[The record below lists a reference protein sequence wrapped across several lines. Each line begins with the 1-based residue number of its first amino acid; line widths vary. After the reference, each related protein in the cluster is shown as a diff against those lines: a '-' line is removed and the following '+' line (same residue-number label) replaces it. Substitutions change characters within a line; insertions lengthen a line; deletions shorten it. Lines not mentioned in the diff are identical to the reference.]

1 MLSVE
6 PIVQAP
12 PIADLFHAVSRR
24 SSCFFLD
31 SSMNIKRL
39 GNYSYLGC
47 DPYLTFQAKGKCV
60 QITRKGKTQ
69 TILDHPLEQLRKIL
83 AEQPPIS
90 ASPFPFCGG
99 AVGYFAY
106 DSYPW
111 IEPIAQSHPDELNLP
126 DIFFAFYDGLFVC
139 DHCNDR
145 LYALATGYPSPTK
158 TTLTRLKSI
167 LHEASKG
174 SFCKEWPTNLV
185 PVSSNFDFES
195 YCAAVDRV
203 RQYIAA
209 GDVYQV
215 NLSQRFSC
223 SQEIPPSQLFSALRC
238 RYPSPFG
245 AYLDFGDFQV
255 LSNSP
260 ERFFNIAGDRLK
272 TQPIKGTK
280 PRGTSPAQD
289 QALKKSLIESEK
301 DRAELLMIVD
311 LERNDVAKVA
321 IPGTVEVPACF
332 AIATYPTVFHLS
344 ATVTGQLRPGI
355 DFIDCLKALF
365 PGGSVTGAPKIRAM
379 QIINELE
386 TVRRGI
392 FTGALGWI
400 GLNGDADLSIAI
412 RTLTC
417 KHKQCYFHAGGGVVW
432 DSIPEQE
439 YQETMVKAHAWMEV
453 LGGLVPSYQPPIQKK
468 PSKAGAFF

>member
-185 PVSSNFDFES
+185 PS
-195 YCAAVDRV
+195 R
-203 RQYIAA
+203 I
-209 GDVYQV
+209 
-215 NLSQRFSC
+215 
-223 SQEIPPSQLFSALRC
+223 
-238 RYPSPFG
+238 
-245 AYLDFGDFQV
+245 
-255 LSNSP
+255 
-260 ERFFNIAGDRLK
+260 
-272 TQPIKGTK
+272 
-280 PRGTSPAQD
+280 
-289 QALKKSLIESEK
+289 
-301 DRAELLMIVD
+301 LLHLVAS
-311 LERNDVAKVA
+311 RDVAPVR
-321 IPGTVEVPACF
+321 GVLR
-332 AIATYPTVFHLS
+332 YMQRLS
-344 ATVTGQLRPGI
+344 GNQENVDCHPIGMRVDTRDLAVT
-355 DFIDCLKALF
+355 
-365 PGGSVTGAPKIRAM
+365 T
-379 QIINELE
+379 
-386 TVRRGI
+386 
-392 FTGALGWI
+392 
-400 GLNGDADLSIAI
+400 
-412 RTLTC
+412 
-417 KHKQCYFHAGGGVVW
+417 
-432 DSIPEQE
+432 
-439 YQETMVKAHAWMEV
+439 
-453 LGGLVPSYQPPIQKK
+453 
-468 PSKAGAFF
+468 